1 MIGDRASHPD
11 DHHHTTPGGTEKHQ
25 QTNIMI
31 KLGDAA
37 LTPGPAAVAAT
48 WSGSRACTAPTSLT
62 VRAL

>member
-11 DHHHTTPGGTEKHQ
+11 DHH

-31 KLGDAA
+31 KLGDVA

-48 WSGSRACTAPTSLT
+48 
-62 VRAL
+62 

>member
-11 DHHHTTPGGTEKHQ
+11 GHHQTTPSTTENHQ

-31 KLGDAA
+31 KLGDVA
-37 LTPGPAAVAAT
+37 LTPGRAAVAAT